1 MIDAQGQSQTDF
13 ERRDGIGHRSVIC
26 VVIGRLA
33 RGPWASCSC
42 FIQGPGQGNL
52 NCVLGSLVVFNWSLE
67 FVHNGTDE
75 RGLPMLENLFLE
87 IEAQDDAFFLQVS
100 ARVLAIWDH
109 LHPPQ
114 GMRLVTTGLS
124 S

>member
-1 MIDAQGQSQTDF
+1 M
-13 ERRDGIGHRSVIC
+13 GIPQLLSSGTRH
-26 VVIGRLA
+26 
-33 RGPWASCSC
+33 
-42 FIQGPGQGNL
+42 GNL

-67 FVHNGTDE
+67 SVHNGTDE
-75 RGLPMLENLFLE
+75 RGLPMLENFFLE
-87 IEAQDDAFFLQVS
+87 IEARGDALFLQVS

-114 GMRLVTTGLS
+114 EMRLVTTGLS